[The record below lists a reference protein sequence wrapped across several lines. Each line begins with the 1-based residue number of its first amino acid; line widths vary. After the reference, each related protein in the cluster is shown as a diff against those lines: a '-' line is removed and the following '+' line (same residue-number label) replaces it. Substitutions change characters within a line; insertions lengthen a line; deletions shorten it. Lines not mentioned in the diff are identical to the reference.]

1 MIRLALATVRHRWW
15 SFAGTFLGTALAV
28 VLVAAC
34 GTLLFSALSSPA
46 GADRYTAA
54 DAVVS
59 AARQVSVQ
67 DGDDTATRPL
77 SGAPALPDGLAGR
90 LATVPGVTQVT
101 EDTSF
106 YAQPLTPGGR
116 PVGGG
121 SDGTAPVMGHAW
133 SSASLTPFRVLAG
146 HAPQD
151 GEVVLDA
158 GLARH
163 ADVHVGGR
171 VHMALP
177 HKVASFRLA
186 GTVAAPGGPQLSSQ
200 GAVFFSASDA
210 ERLSQPGDATA
221 LALRFAP
228 DADSRTV
235 LDKVRS
241 AAGPDVRVLTGDER
255 VQADAPAVLVS
266 YTGAVGVFGSMA
278 GITVFAAL
286 FVIAGTI
293 AFAARQRL
301 RELALLRTLGA
312 TPRQVRRLMGLEAW
326 AVGVAAAVVGT
337 PLGSWLAG
345 WMGER
350 FVATGAVPAS
360 LGVHGSALPLLIAAG
375 CGVGAARLA
384 AYFAGRRVARIA
396 PTEAM
401 REAAAAPASGGIW
414 RVVTGA
420 VLVAGAVAVLVFT
433 PMRGGI
439 GVGMGFIGCA
449 LLICAAAALG
459 PWLVRVVGAVLGG
472 VLPGATGRL
481 AAANTRRF
489 PLRTAGAAMPLALLF
504 ALNATMLLNST
515 LLSDLNDQAAHARVA
530 SARQSLTAAGGPGLP
545 LGAYEEAARM
555 SGVRDVDAT
564 VPSEVMVRKGGKPQH
579 YPAQGLYRTGGG
591 VLDLK
596 VTSGSLDGLA
606 EGVAV
611 GTDLAGSQHWRVG
624 ETVGL
629 WLPDGTYVSRPVV
642 ALYGRSAGFGD
653 MLLPGS
659 LAAAHTTRPLVS
671 AVHLG
676 QNPSPA
682 AVKELRTQ
690 FPQLS
695 AYGDEA
701 ATSRQDAETASQQ
714 AALRLLTGI
723 SLVFTAVA
731 VLNTFA
737 MAALGRRGEYAA
749 LRLLGATARQVRAMA
764 AREAVLTVTAGL
776 VVGAG
781 IAAVVVGT
789 FSSAQDGQWRIIV
802 DPLWYTGLLTGTGLL
817 GLAAAALPT
826 RLVLRTATAHG
837 GRSAQ

>member
-28 VLVAAC
+28 ALVAAC

-46 GADRYTAA
+46 GSNRYAAA

-59 AARQVSVQ
+59 AQRQVSVR
-67 DGDDTATRPL
+67 DGDKTRSRPL

-90 LATVPGVTQVT
+90 LAAVPGVTRVT

-106 YAQPLTPGGR
+106 YAQPLTPGGK
-116 PVGGG
+116 PAGGG
-121 SDGTAPVMGHAW
+121 SDLSASVMGHAW
-133 SSASLTPFRVLAG
+133 SSASLTPFRLLGG

-163 ADVHVGGR
+163 ADVHRGDR
-171 VHMALP
+171 VRLALP

-186 GTVAAPGGPQLSSQ
+186 GIVAAPEGPQLSSQ
-200 GAVFFSASDA
+200 GAAFFSASDA
-210 ERLSQPGDATA
+210 GRLAQPGDATA

-228 DADSRTV
+228 DADSGAV

-241 AAGPDVRVLTGDER
+241 VAGPDVRVLTGDER
-255 VQADAPAVLVS
+255 VQADAPTALVS

-326 AVGVAAAVVGT
+326 AIGVAAAVVGA
-337 PLGSWLAG
+337 PLGLWLAG

-360 LGVHGSALPLLIAAG
+360 LDVHGGALPLLIA
-375 CGVGAARLA
+375 VGAGLGVARLA
-384 AYFAGRRVARIA
+384 AYFAARRVARIA
-396 PTEAM
+396 PAAAM
-401 REAAAAPASGGIW
+401 RESAAALAGGGIW
-414 RVVTGA
+414 RVVTGM
-420 VLVAGAVAVLVFT
+420 VLSAGAVAVLVFT

-459 PWLVRVVGAVLGG
+459 PWLVRMVGAVLGG
-472 VLPGATGRL
+472 VIPGVTGRL
-481 AAANTRRF
+481 AASNTRRF
-489 PLRTAGAAMPLALLF
+489 PLRAAGAAMPLALLF

-515 LLSDLNDQAAHARVA
+515 LLSDLTDQAAHARVA
-530 SARQSLTAAGGPGLP
+530 SARATLTATGGPGLP
-545 LGAYEEAARM
+545 LGAYQEAVKTP
-555 SGVRDVDAT
+555 GVRDADAT
-564 VPSEVMVRKGGKPQH
+564 VPSEVMVRRGGKPQH

-591 VLDLK
+591 VLDLE
-596 VTSGSLDGLA
+596 VTRGSLNGLGD
-606 EGVAV
+606 GVAV
-611 GTDLAGSQHWRVG
+611 STDLAGSQQWRVG
-624 ETVGL
+624 DTVGL
-629 WLPDGTYVSRPVV
+629 WLPDGTHVSRPVV

-653 MLLPGS
+653 MLLPGP
-659 LAAAHTTRPLVS
+659 LAAAHTARPLVS

-676 QNPSPA
+676 QAPGPA
-682 AVKELRTQ
+682 ALTELRAQ

-695 AYGDEA
+695 AHGD
-701 ATSRQDAETASQQ
+701 ATAHSRQDTEDASQQ

-789 FSSAQDGQWRIIV
+789 FSNAQDGQWRLIV
-802 DPLWYTGLLTGTGLL
+802 DPLWYAGLLAGTGLL
-817 GLAAAALPT
+817 GLAAAALPA

-837 GRSAQ
+837 GRGEQ

>member
-1 MIRLALATVRHRWW
+1 MIRLALATVRRRWW
-15 SFAGTFLGTALAV
+15 SFAGTFTGTALAV
-28 VLVAAC
+28 ALVAAC

-59 AARQVSVQ
+59 AQRQVSVQ
-67 DGDDTATRPL
+67 DGDDTETRPL
-77 SGAPALPDGLAGR
+77 SGAPALPGGLADR
-90 LATVPGVTQVT
+90 LAAVSDVAQVT
-101 EDTSF
+101 KDVSF
-106 YAQPLTPGGR
+106 YAQPLTAGGR

-121 SDGTAPVMGHAW
+121 SGEAPVMGHAW
-133 SSASLTPFRVLAG
+133 SSAALTPFRLVDG
-146 HAPQD
+146 HAPDD

-158 GLARH
+158 GLARRTGVQPG
-163 ADVHVGGR
+163 DQVR
-171 VHMALP
+171 VALSQ
-177 HKVASFRLA
+177 KVASFRLA

-200 GAVFFSASDA
+200 GAVFFSAADA
-210 ERLSQPGDATA
+210 GRLAQPGDATA

-228 DADSRTV
+228 GADHDEA
-235 LDKVRS
+235 LGKVRS
-241 AAGPDVRVLTGDER
+241 AAGPDMRVLTGDER
-255 VQADAPAVLVS
+255 VQADAPTVLVS

-312 TPRQVRRLMGLEAW
+312 TPRQVRRLLGLEAW
-326 AVGVAAAVVGT
+326 AVGLAAAVVGI
-337 PLGSWLAG
+337 PLGLWLSG
-345 WMGER
+345 WMAGR

-360 LGVHGSALPLLIAAG
+360 LQVPGGALPLLIAAG
-375 CGVGAARLA
+375 TGVGVARLA

-396 PTEAM
+396 PAEAM
-401 REAAAAPASGGIW
+401 RESAAAPAGGGIW
-414 RVVTGA
+414 RILTGV

-439 GVGMGFIGCA
+439 GMGMGFIGCA

-459 PWLVRVVGAVLGG
+459 PWLVRTVGAVLGG

-481 AAANTRRF
+481 AAAHTRRF
-489 PLRTAGAAMPLALLF
+489 PLRAAGAAMPLALLF

-515 LLSDLNDQAAHARVA
+515 LLSDLTDQAAHDRIAP
-530 SARQSLTAAGGPGLP
+530 ARQTLTAADSPGLP
-545 LGAYEEAARM
+545 LGAYQKAA
-555 SGVRDVDAT
+555 STPGVRDVDAT

-579 YPAQGLYRTGGG
+579 YPAQGLYRAGDG

-596 VTSGSLDGLA
+596 ITSGSLNGLA
-606 EGVAV
+606 GGVAV
-611 GTDLAGSQHWRVG
+611 STDLAGTQHWRVG
-624 ETVGL
+624 DTVGL
-629 WLPDGTYVSRPVV
+629 WLPDGTRVSRPVV
-642 ALYGRSAGFGD
+642 ALYARSAGFGD
-653 MLLPGS
+653 MLLPGP
-659 LAAAHTTRPLVS
+659 LAAAHTARPLLS

-676 QNPSPA
+676 QAPGPA
-682 AVKELRTQ
+682 AVKELRAQ
-690 FPQLS
+690 FPRLS
-695 AYGDEA
+695 ANGGTA
-701 ATSRQDAETASQQ
+701 ADSRQDAEAVSQQ
-714 AALRLLTGI
+714 GALRLLTGI
-723 SLVFTAVA
+723 SIVFTAVA

-737 MAALGRRGEYAA
+737 MAALGRRGEYSA

-764 AREAVLTVTAGL
+764 AREAMLTVTTGL

-789 FSSAQDGQWRIIV
+789 FSSAQDGQWRMVV
-802 DPLWYTGLLTGTGLL
+802 DPAWYTGLLAGTGLL

-826 RLVLRTATAHG
+826 RLVLRTTSASD
-837 GRSAQ
+837 GRGEQ